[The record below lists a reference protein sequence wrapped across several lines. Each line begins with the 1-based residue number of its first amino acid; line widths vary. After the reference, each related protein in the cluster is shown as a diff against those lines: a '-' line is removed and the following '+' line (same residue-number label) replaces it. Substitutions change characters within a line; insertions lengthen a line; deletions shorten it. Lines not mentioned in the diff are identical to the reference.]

1 MVKKAAH
8 RTVALLLLT
17 SPCASFISRPHLVSP
32 TFSTSRAC
40 RAAFVASTT
49 RRSPAPPAD
58 APSPP
63 SFRPPTYLLAENAS
77 FDGSEGAGRKSDEAD
92 TNSVASTNDHAAVI
106 NRHDRLPKAY
116 MIAKYLLAGTSLL
129 IFATPDRSFR
139 ILLRQQ
145 WSGGAGY
152 ACAAALCDILQ
163 SAHAQGRQSSD
174 TYKRLHLA
182 VALFSLTSLTAIPGE
197 AGFFRLNQ
205 QGPVLSL
212 LTAVR
217 SIGALVALWGW
228 KASIQKTHV
237 VQELRGGIVNTL
249 KGLRVRDG
257 KKALTYRN
265 SFLIVLGAAL
275 SSFFQGRFLRSYQKE
290 FLKTNFQISL
300 QWSAVARLAMV
311 AVMIYTLKDAAE
323 RDRLAGTTFIQLNV
337 LVGLVAV
344 VAGLGQAAYPVTT
357 AARNGALFFLCSVLF
372 FVKAFQGQ
380 TSKRLK
386 LPKGQQ

>member
-17 SPCASFISRPHLVSP
+17 SPCASFISRLHLVSP

-49 RRSPAPPAD
+49 SRSPAPPTD
-58 APSPP
+58 AVSPL

-116 MIAKYLLAGTSLL
+116 MIAKYLLAATSLL
-129 IFATPDRSFR
+129 IFVTPDRSFR

-237 VQELRGGIVNTL
+237 IQELRGGIVNTL

>member
-1 MVKKAAH
+1 
-8 RTVALLLLT
+8 
-17 SPCASFISRPHLVSP
+17 
-32 TFSTSRAC
+32 
-40 RAAFVASTT
+40 
-49 RRSPAPPAD
+49 
-58 APSPP
+58 
-63 SFRPPTYLLAENAS
+63 
-77 FDGSEGAGRKSDEAD
+77 
-92 TNSVASTNDHAAVI
+92 
-106 NRHDRLPKAY
+106 
-116 MIAKYLLAGTSLL
+116 MIAKYLLAATSLL
-129 IFATPDRSFR
+129 IFVTPDRSFR

-152 ACAAALCDILQ
+152 ACAAALFDILQ
-163 SAHAQGRQSSD
+163 SAHAQGWQSSD
-174 TYKRLHLA
+174 TYKRLHMA
-182 VALFSLTSLTAIPGE
+182 VALFSLMSLPAIPGE

-275 SSFFQGRFLRSYQKE
+275 SSFFQGRFLRSYQQE

-300 QWSAVARLAMV
+300 KWSAVARLAMV